1 MGDGNFILELIPS
14 NKEDLID
21 DVELKETQIF
31 LIIFVKHEKWGDEK
45 FKKGEGKD
53 LPGFRKEKSY
63 MLITIDLTSNPR
75 LKK

>member
-1 MGDGNFILELIPS
+1 MGDGNFTLALIPS
-14 NKEDLID
+14 NKEDLTD

-45 FKKGEGKD
+45 KKGEGKD
-53 LPGFRKEKSY
+53 LSGCLKEKSY
-63 MLITIDLTSNPR
+63 MLVTIELTSNPS

>member
-45 FKKGEGKD
+45 
-53 LPGFRKEKSY
+53 
-63 MLITIDLTSNPR
+63 
-75 LKK
+75 